1 MYRVA
6 YLENYSDDTLLLVE
20 YLVQKQTEE
29 ISLAEIFSDIGLDE
43 LNGDFKDTDV
53 ALEVTLSEDFDVE
66 FHYAIDLV
74 IYLAALLLE
83 CQQSGSMDLADLAD
97 ELEGPR
103 LLRITATPEEHEML
117 NRALQ
122 AFVGASADYDIS
134 EMMSEE
140 ELAEMAAAAEEIRQA
155 LYES

>member
-97 ELEGPR
+97 ELEEPR